1 MQTKYLYAIIAI
13 LIIVI
18 AAIGGMWAWQ
28 NSQGPTT
35 PPAVTLE
42 FWAPFAGQ
50 TETLDFFNN
59 VSAAFKNE
67 TGITVTPSFYTGEDY
82 WTRVSSALAA
92 GSPPDIFVTYP
103 GGELDTY
110 VNESAVADISD
121 LYAEGWAQAQ
131 ITPGVKDIVTRNGK
145 QYALPYELHTD
156 HIFINTKVFE
166 ANGVTI
172 PNWQT
177 SWTWDQFL
185 AACQTFAANDVTAVA
200 MSAGDTWS
208 LTFPECYIFLRL
220 NGVNDFKNALNRTIS
235 FASPYTAAF
244 QKIQQWAN
252 ASPSYFQLGWETQR
266 YMDAYALF
274 SSGKA
279 AMWIQGTWAVGM
291 TPDSENMTLDVI
303 PFPYFPSESEAKNV
317 VFGQTTDY
325 SVANGS
331 KHQTEAKSFL
341 RFLSKSEW
349 QIVYARTTSNP
360 LAQNIVLP
368 PGVFPAVMDKVLTA
382 VASAPLVHIR
392 FGTMCPSTLGSLIDE
407 QNLLVFTGQTT
418 PQAAAAAIEQKA
430 VQVIGPVQP

>member
-1 MQTKYLYAIIAI
+1 MQTKYLYAIIGI

-18 AAIGGMWAWQ
+18 AAIGGIWAWQ
-28 NSQGPTT
+28 NSMNPST
-35 PPAVTLE
+35 PSVTLE

-50 TETLDFFNN
+50 TATLDFFNN
-59 VSAAFKNE
+59 VTAQFKNE

-82 WTRVSSALAA
+82 WTRVTSALAA

-121 LYAEGWAQAQ
+121 LFQEGWAQAQ
-131 ITPGVKDIVTRNGK
+131 ITAGVKDIVTRNGK

-156 HIFINTKVFE
+156 HIFINAKVFE
-166 ANGVTI
+166 DNGVTI
-172 PNWQT
+172 PSWQT

-185 AACQTFAANDVTAVA
+185 AACQTFKANGVTAVA

-220 NGVNDFKNALNRTIS
+220 NGVNVFKNALNRTIS
-235 FASPYTAAF
+235 FETPYEEAF
-244 QKIQQWAN
+244 EKIQSWAS
-252 ASPSYFQLGWETQR
+252 ASYFQTGWETQR

-291 TPDSENMTLDVI
+291 TPDSSNMTLDVI
-303 PFPYFPSESEAKNV
+303 PFPYFPEEPDAKNV
-317 VFGQTTDY
+317 IFGQTTDY

-341 RFLSKSEW
+341 RFLSKPEW
-349 QIVYARTTSNP
+349 QIVYAKATSNP

-368 PGVFPAVMDKVLTA
+368 PGVFPAVMDKVLDA

-392 FGTMCPSTLGSLIDE
+392 FGTMCPTTLGSYIDE
-407 QNLLVFTGQTT
+407 QNLLVFTSGTT
-418 PQAAAAAIEQKA
+418 PEAAGAAIEAKA
-430 VQVIGPVQP
+430 VEVIGPVHT